1 MVNLAINLPRG
12 KVVLTSSWRRACQE
26 HWLKCR
32 VEKPRAE
39 DSRVEYWGGWAK
51 VSGARFK
58 VANSIP
64 YRKNDTS
71 FLEENVCNRNNLE
84 IRRMKYIAAIET
96 FNIFLSSICVVYKQ
110 FWVNFCNVR
119 PFLPFPLL
127 CFYIELAKFW
137 DNTLHKKSSL
147 IAQDWRLFLSV
158 YWNNRERTLD
168 FSVTF
173 FVFFWM

>member
-71 FLEENVCNRNNLE
+71 FWKKMFV
-84 IRRMKYIAAIET
+84 IAIT
-96 FNIFLSSICVVYKQ
+96 
-110 FWVNFCNVR
+110 W
-119 PFLPFPLL
+119 
-127 CFYIELAKFW
+127 KFVEW
-137 DNTLHKKSSL
+137 NTLQPLK
-147 IAQDWRLFLSV
+147 RLTYSFLQFALHI
-158 YWNNRERTLD
+158 NNSEWI
-168 FSVTF
+168 
-173 FVFFWM
+173 FVMCVHSYHFPCFVSISNSQSFGTIHFTKNRRLLLKIGDYFCQFTETTGNAR